1 MPTIRIAVCLAAL
14 MTVAVA
20 ARSASAYLVDFVV
33 VDANGDVQSLG
44 DYWIGIAFDEV
55 SDAVRAHVDVPA
67 GQGVMVNN
75 VFPESA
81 AAKAGFKKFDIIL
94 SAGKEPLKS
103 PYDLVKAVQKAKDK
117 ELSFEVLRKGKSS
130 KIKVTP
136 QKRPGEHRIAVRT
149 AQKLVPGE
157 LKKVEAERR
166 KLIEQLMKQQKDMNF
181 LFVEPG
187 QVVPKE
193 WTQSTAKALPNGV
206 SISITKTN
214 NEPAKIAVRRG
225 DKKWNVTENELDKLP
240 EDIRAGIEGM
250 LNKDAENAI
259 RLRINKI
266 PRVIDG
272 PVQVQPGRRIQIVRP
287 NVATHV
293 EEIETKVESDIDIK
307 ELAEEIRRLAEKI
320 EKLEKKQND

>member
-1 MPTIRIAVCLAAL
+1 MPTIRIAACLAAL

-20 ARSASAYLVDFVV
+20 ARSASAYPVDFVV
-33 VDANGDVQSLG
+33 VDANGEVQSLG
-44 DYWIGIAFDEV
+44 EYWIGIACDEV
-55 SDAVRAHVDVPA
+55 SDATRAHVDVPA

-81 AAKAGFKKFDIIL
+81 AAKAGFKKFDIVL
-94 SAGKEPLKS
+94 SAGKETLKS

-117 ELSFEVLRKGKSS
+117 EISFEVLRKGKKST
-130 KIKVTP
+130 IKVTP
-136 QKRPGEHRIAVRT
+136 QKRPGEHRIAIRT

-166 KLIEQLMKQQKDMNF
+166 KLIEQLMKQQKDLKF

-193 WTQSTAKALPNGV
+193 WTQSTARALPTGV
-206 SISITKTN
+206 SISITKTD

-240 EDIRAGIEGM
+240 EDIRVGIEGM
-250 LNKDAENAI
+250 LNKDANNVI
-259 RLRINKI
+259 NLRLNKI
-266 PRVIDG
+266 PGVIDR

-287 NVATHV
+287 NVATHF
-293 EEIETKVESDIDIK
+293 EKIETSTETDIDVQD
-307 ELAEEIRRLAEKI
+307 LAKEIRRLAEKI
-320 EKLEKKQND
+320 EKLEKKQKD